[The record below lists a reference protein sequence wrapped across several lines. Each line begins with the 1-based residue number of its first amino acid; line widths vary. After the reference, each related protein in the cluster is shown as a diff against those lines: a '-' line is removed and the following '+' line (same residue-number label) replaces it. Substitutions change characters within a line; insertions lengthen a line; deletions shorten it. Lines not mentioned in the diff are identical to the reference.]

1 MRTKLKKLVSVIL
14 VAAMILSMGIINI
27 FAIDESDGETLT
39 LSGNTVE
46 VSQSDADQNVNVYLF
61 MDKDAVVSNFDA
73 KYAISDPDNLGAV
86 FASAPTIYLTG
97 FAGINNLESNQLS
110 GGISGG
116 DMAAGH
122 NIQFVDAVGGYAL
135 FSVPVTIP
143 ANKKGTVTINFS
155 DILISD
161 FDNASGYD
169 LAADSATATI
179 TVTEP
184 AAAADYE
191 IYYTLDKTTDTTPN
205 NRYVEEYN
213 PGDKVT
219 ANVYVKTS
227 LDDMKLQAFDVYV
240 ENAPKLTRG
249 NVTVESG
256 EVVIEG
262 DNASTNELLHIQSIG
277 KAVDT
282 PIDRALTAGE
292 GLLIATIEYTI
303 ASDVAFG
310 ALLPITIVAGDAAN
324 KANIAVS
331 SDELHDPE
339 SKYPTLTGD
348 FDGVEILT
356 QYKITYDD
364 NVAQETITVPAD
376 QTKNYGEDIALS
388 SDEPVRT
395 GYTFTGWNTQA
406 DGNGTPY
413 AKGATYSENADV
425 TLFAQWEINKY
436 KVTFKDYD
444 GTVIKVDAAD
454 ENDYREY
461 DYNTAA
467 GSIVKPANPTRADDV
482 DKKYTFNGWTPT
494 IANVTADAVY
504 TATYTEET
512 RNYPVEFVM
521 NGHGAPVASQTKG
534 YGSTVDQPTPAPSET
549 GYDFGGWYKDAALTT
564 AWDFANDKVVEANIA
579 SEKVTLYAKWTPVT
593 KTVTLDGNGGTP
605 ATDHI
610 DVTYAEPAQTLPTE
624 GNVRPGYTFT
634 GWNTKAD
641 GTGDPVTTV
650 ANLTEDV
657 TYFAQWEAIT
667 YQVRFNRNGGADGDN
682 MPNQTFTYDDF
693 TQALSENKFSKEN
706 YRFKGWTRT
715 ADPAD
720 EAEIEFADKATIT
733 SNLANTQDAIVDLY
747 AVWTQDEFTIT
758 YNLNGGTVSPENA
771 NRTTYSQTGESFT
784 LVNPTKAGYNF
795 DGWTGTGLTE
805 ATVDVTIVPDTTIG
819 NRTYTANWTART
831 DTPYTVEYYQQNIA
845 GTGYDKVAAEAADSK
860 TGTTDHEF
868 TPAELESFKKTFTGF
883 TFEKFG
889 EDNPAKIKGEGN
901 TVIKLYYTR
910 NSHNVTYVLEDD
922 AVKPGGYE
930 VPTTATVKYGD
941 TYNVAPAPTAA
952 GYEFDGWKKGG
963 TATTSFEMP
972 DEDVELTGKWTA
984 LEVKYTV
991 NYIKEDLNDGWD
1003 TAHPETDDTKKALTD
1018 STITITADNVG
1029 KTYEGFTFD
1038 HADPATTTVNGN
1050 GSTSINVYFKRNE
1063 YTVTYRYTNA
1073 TVPEGAPDI
1082 TAAPYAQATVKFGH
1096 QVTLAALPTLAAYKF
1111 SDSWTIAPA
1120 VTVEGNK
1127 FDMPAANV
1135 EISGTWTAIE
1145 YTVTFNGNG
1154 GTVDPA
1160 TRKYTIE
1167 DTTLALATAVKPNYN
1182 LTGWK
1187 VTSVGAE
1194 SGVWTADTVYSTTDV
1209 IALAKNYGD
1218 VTLEAV
1224 WEIALEYECEE
1235 YKYAPGVGADNRYVM
1250 IRIANNFSDA
1260 NKAYAFNGAKMLK
1273 VTGDDNYALNGKDV
1287 FVWLLPRNF
1296 VTTVGT
1302 DIVLTDA
1309 GAALITIVN
1318 EAATEVVRDGKVNSD
1333 EVVNIA
1339 DANAVFQMAH
1349 ADGGYYSE
1357 AQISIAKRLGA
1368 DIYTGTGDADN
1379 DFRGSIKDVNAIV
1392 DMVNGKN

>member
-1 MRTKLKKLVSVIL
+1 MKFYKIISVFLVASMLLSLIPFTILATDDNWSLTDSSVEVDGTADKTVSVDFISIL
-14 VAAMILSMGIINI
+14 PDEAFSLEGDWSTKENEATSYFKLTALAPSKTVAATQNDSSSGHIYWMDLSYNNGIATEENGVIWTATYTVDKNTPAGDYTVS
-27 FAIDESDGETLT
+27 FDGYIT
-39 LSGNTVE
+39 S
-46 VSQSDADQNVNVYLF
+46 
-61 MDKDAVVSNFDA
+61 
-73 KYAISDPDNLGAV
+73 
-86 FASAPTIYLTG
+86 
-97 FAGINNLESNQLS
+97 
-110 GGISGG
+110 
-116 DMAAGH
+116 
-122 NIQFVDAVGGYAL
+122 
-135 FSVPVTIP
+135 
-143 ANKKGTVTINFS
+143 
-155 DILISD
+155 SD
-161 FDNASGYD
+161 FDTHSFS
-169 LAADSATATI
+169 LTATI

-227 LDDMKLQAFDVYV
+227 LVGMKLQAFDVYV

-256 EVVIEG
+256 EVVNEG
-262 DNASTNELLHIQSIG
+262 DNASTNVLLHIQSIG

-282 PIDRALTAGE
+282 LIDRALTAGE

-310 ALLPITIVAGDAAN
+310 AKLPITIIAGDAAN

-348 FDGVEILT
+348 FDGVEIRT
-356 QYKITYDD
+356 QYTITYDD

-406 DGNGTPY
+406 DGNGTAY
-413 AKGATYSENADV
+413 AKGATYAENANV
-425 TLFAQWEINKY
+425 TLYAQWEINKY
-436 KVTFKDYD
+436 KVTFKDYN

-467 GSIVKPANPTRADDV
+467 GSIVKPADPTRADDV

-494 IANVTADAVY
+494 IVNVTADAVY
-504 TATYTEET
+504 TATYTEAP
-512 RNYPVEFVM
+512 RDYPVEFVM
-521 NGHGAPVASQTKG
+521 NGHGAQVASQTKG

-657 TYFAQWEAIT
+657 TYFAQWQAIT

-693 TQALSENKFSKEN
+693 TQALSANKFSKEN

-715 ADPAD
+715 ANPAD
-720 EAEIEFADKATIT
+720 EAEIEFADKAVIT
-733 SNLANTQDAIVDLY
+733 SNLADTQDAIVDLY

-758 YNLNGGTVSPENA
+758 YNLNGGTVTPENA

-784 LVNPTKAGYNF
+784 LVNPTKAGYVF

-805 ATVDVTIVPDTTIG
+805 PTVTVTIVPDTTIG

-868 TPAELESFKKTFTGF
+868 TDAELESFKKTFTGF

-889 EDNPAKIKGEGN
+889 EDNPAKINGEGN

-910 NSHNVTYVLEDD
+910 NSHNVTYALED
-922 AVKPGGYE
+922 AVMPGGYA

-941 TYNVAPAPTAA
+941 TYNVEPAPTAA
-952 GYEFDGWKKGG
+952 GYEFDGWKKDG

-1038 HADPATTTVNGN
+1038 HADPATTTVNGD

-1135 EISGTWTAIE
+1135 EISGTWTAVE

-1194 SGVWTADTVYSTTDV
+1194 SGVWTAGTVYSTTDV
-1209 IALAKNYGD
+1209 IALVKNYGD

-1224 WEIALEYECEE
+1224 WEIALEYVCEE
-1235 YKYAPGVGADNRYVM
+1235 YKYAPGVGSDSRYVM
-1250 IRIANNFSDA
+1250 IRIANNFSDT
-1260 NKAYAFNGAKMLK
+1260 NKAYAFDGAKMLK
-1273 VTGDDNYALNGKDV
+1273 VTGDDNYALGGKDV

-1318 EAATEVVRDGKVNSD
+1318 EAATEVARDGKVNSD

-1368 DIYTGTGDADN
+1368 DIYTGIGDADN